1 MMWMM
6 VVSVSLMV
14 RYDLTES
21 KRHRFLWPQT
31 DKLKIHCAILGVSL
45 RPYVCTYVG
54 HQQRH
59 TDTQTAKQYVHR
71 ARATCIDEV
80 TANLKAIC
88 LWILLQCAFGIMVAV
103 YENR

>member
-45 RPYVCTYVG
+45 RPCVCMLDTSK
-54 HQQRH
+54 
-59 TDTQTAKQYVHR
+59 DTQTAKQYVHR